1 MKYVIAVDQS
11 TSATKALLIDEG
23 GRAARRESLPH
34 RQYYPAPG
42 RVEHDAEEIF
52 QNTLRVIAR
61 AAEGIAP
68 RDIASIA
75 IANQR
80 ETTVMWDRATGAPK
94 CRALV
99 WQDVRAEALCEA
111 LSGSAKM
118 VEEATGLMLSPYY
131 SAPKAAHAIREY
143 GLTDYCFGTI
153 DSYLVFRLTGGKVF
167 ATDVSNASRT
177 LLMNLTALAWDA
189 RLIRLFG
196 IPEGSLPEIRH
207 SDASFGVTDA
217 PGIPR
222 GIPITGVLG
231 DSHASLYGQGCHEAG
246 MVKTSYGTGSSI
258 MMNVGSA
265 PLRSTSGLSSSV
277 GYGAEGRVCY
287 VLEGNITSSADT
299 LVWLRDQLELFPDL
313 PTLDRLAE
321 TVPDAGGVTLV
332 PAFSGL
338 GAPYFDTAARAIL
351 CGISRG
357 TTRAHVA
364 RAALES
370 IAQQN
375 ADVLDAMAADLKKP
389 VAALS
394 ADGGGTINTLLM
406 QLQADLTPCRVKVAA
421 HPDLSAMGA
430 GLMSGQAAG
439 VFNRFIPSGPAA
451 EYAPRMPED
460 HRKALRS
467 AWAEAVRRAR

>member
-11 TSATKALLIDEG
+11 TSATKALLIDG
-23 GRAARRESLPH
+23 TGRAVRRESLPH

-61 AAEGIAP
+61 AAEGLDA

-80 ETTVMWDRATGAPK
+80 ETTVLWDRATGAPK

-99 WQDVRAEALCEA
+99 WQDVRAQALCEA
-111 LSGSAKM
+111 LSDSAEM
-118 VEEATGLMLSPYY
+118 VAEATGLALSPYY
-131 SAPKAAHAIREY
+131 SAPKAAHAIREH
-143 GLTDYCFGTI
+143 GLTDFCFGTV
-153 DSYLVFRLTGGKVF
+153 DSYLVFRLTGGRVF

-177 LLMNLTALAWDA
+177 LLMNLTSLSWDP
-189 RLIRLFG
+189 RLVRLFG
-196 IPEGSLPEIRH
+196 IPEDSLPEIRP
-207 SDASFGVTDA
+207 SDAFFGETDA

-222 GIPITGVLG
+222 GIPVTGVLG

-258 MMNVGSA
+258 MMNVGGAPVRSA
-265 PLRSTSGLSSSV
+265 AGLSSSV
-277 GYGAEGRVCY
+277 GYGAKGRIVY

-299 LVWLRDQLELFPDL
+299 LVWLRDQLELFSDL

-321 TVPDAGGVTLV
+321 TVPDAGGVQLV

-338 GAPYFDTAARAIL
+338 GAPYFDAAARAIL

-389 VAALS
+389 VSVLN
-394 ADGGGTINTLLM
+394 ADGGGTVNPLLM
-406 QLQADLTPCRVKVAA
+406 QLQADLTPCRVNVAA
-421 HPDLSAMGA
+421 HPDLSAMGV
-430 GLMSGQAAG
+430 GLMSGQSAG
-439 VFNRFIPSGPAA
+439 VFDRFIPSDPAA
-451 EYAPRMPED
+451 QYAPQMPED
-460 HRKALRS
+460 RRKALRS